1 MAAPVETILR
11 LHGSRAF
18 AKSADQAAKSIG
30 GVGQAS
36 DDAGEKSRAGWKDV
50 AKWAGASAAVYA
62 AARYLRSAVSST
74 EDLAKN
80 TMALER
86 ATGMD
91 TKTASAWA
99 ELLKV
104 RGIDVG
110 KFQVGIVK
118 LSKTM
123 EAARTGNAK
132 AAATLQQLG
141 VSHDA
146 IQTGDVDRVVMQS
159 ADAFAAMTNPAEKA
173 ALAATAFGK
182 SGVALLPMLSGGS
195 SALAEQIG
203 MVDRYGATIN
213 DTAGA
218 KDMIAQQREMTIAM
232 DGLKVRIGTA
242 VLPALQTF
250 AGVLLRV
257 VQAVSPVLR
266 NSTAFRVVLGVLAA
280 AFVAVKVQAM
290 GAAFAFIRSNFALFA
305 VVLAVVA
312 VVAGVTA
319 LYTKW
324 RWFHNAVDGTLSW
337 VTGHWQLLAALLLG
351 PIVPA
356 VVFMVGHFGRV
367 KSAAT
372 GAWDSIK
379 TMAGRI
385 GGFMA
390 DAFTVDA
397 GAMTRG
403 LAGWINAH
411 TLFGDTV
418 VAGPVRF
425 RLPALAAGGHVRV
438 AGMALVGE
446 EGPEVVTTTARFPT
460 PAVQPVPQPRVQA
473 LRERYGRPHTTVQEV
488 HLTRRQLAEATGSHT
503 ADRIARR

>member
-1 MAAPVETILR
+1 
-11 LHGSRAF
+11 
-18 AKSADQAAKSIG
+18 
-30 GVGQAS
+30 
-36 DDAGEKSRAGWKDV
+36 
-50 AKWAGASAAVYA
+50 
-62 AARYLRSAVSST
+62 
-74 EDLAKN
+74 
-80 TMALER
+80 
-86 ATGMD
+86 
-91 TKTASAWA
+91 
-99 ELLKV
+99 
-104 RGIDVG
+104 
-110 KFQVGIVK
+110 
-118 LSKTM
+118 
-123 EAARTGNAK
+123 
-132 AAATLQQLG
+132 
-141 VSHDA
+141 
-146 IQTGDVDRVVMQS
+146 
-159 ADAFAAMTNPAEKA
+159 
-173 ALAATAFGK
+173 
-182 SGVALLPMLSGGS
+182 
-195 SALAEQIG
+195 
-203 MVDRYGATIN
+203 
-213 DTAGA
+213 
-218 KDMIAQQREMTIAM
+218 MIAQQREMTIAM

-324 RWFHNAVDGTLSW
+324 RWFHNAVDGTVS
-337 VTGHWQLLAALLLG
+337 
-351 PIVPA
+351 
-356 VVFMVGHFGRV
+356 
-367 KSAAT
+367 
-372 GAWDSIK
+372 
-379 TMAGRI
+379 
-385 GGFMA
+385 
-390 DAFTVDA
+390 
-397 GAMTRG
+397 
-403 LAGWINAH
+403 
-411 TLFGDTV
+411 GDTV